1 MRWITRIKY
10 LSGNKNLQNKISIT
24 INEIRH
30 RIFKLEA
37 ALELLANQEDILIRK
52 LDISLLQTQIGNVSK
67 KNKDMEVMLSEQQ
80 KGNAS
85 GIKEQRLNNSR
96 KQNHT
101 PYPQVTK
108 EDEPSKVISRKS
120 QNQVRELNGIQE
132 IVDVIQTIWGT
143 VSAKTVSDFSEKEE
157 KKATEQHSYR
167 VENITDEII

>member
-1 MRWITRIKY
+1 M
-10 LSGNKNLQNKISIT
+10 
-24 INEIRH
+24 
-30 RIFKLEA
+30 
-37 ALELLANQEDILIRK
+37 
-52 LDISLLQTQIGNVSK
+52 SK

-85 GIKEQRLNNSR
+85 GIKEQRLKNSR

-101 PYPQVTK
+101 PYPQVTE

-157 KKATEQHSYR
+157 RKATEQHSYR
-167 VENITDEII
+167 VENIMDEII